1 MSVPMGGTSFLHD
14 LIELLHED
22 WIPKS
27 HKDVIQK
34 IILDT
39 IDYMEMSTKTV
50 GEQFFGKR

>member
-1 MSVPMGGTSFLHD
+1 MSMSTRTGFLHD

-22 WIPKS
+22 WIPKQ

-39 IDYMEMSTKTV
+39 IDYMEMSTKTI